1 MTGSIYIGDSA
12 GIAKKIGSLYVSV
25 NDLAKKVNAVYIG
38 DESGIARK
46 VYELNNV
53 NETAVSIPK
62 MTSNT
67 APSGTASASSEY
79 NTNSKAWK
87 AFDGNVS
94 TQWASA
100 YGTTSMTGTA
110 WLQYDFGY
118 AVRPTLMT
126 YKVASSYRPKNYSL
140 LGSNDSSAFTEL
152 SAGALP
158 NSAEVF
164 TVKLSVKE
172 RYRIFRLVLTNKY
185 SANARFYVAVFGIDG
200 FVEAA

>member
-1 MTGSIYIGDSA
+1 MSKT
-12 GIAKKIGSLYVSV
+12 YVGV
-25 NDLAKKVNAVYIG
+25 NDTARLVANIYAGVDG
-38 DESGIARK
+38 TARK
-46 VYELNNV
+46 VIRAYAGVNGLARKIYEST

-67 APSGTASASSEY
+67 APSGTASASTEY

-94 TQWASA
+94 SQWASA
-100 YGTTSMTGTA
+100 NGTTSMTGTA

-118 AVRPTLMT
+118 AVRPALMT

-140 LGSNDSSAFTEL
+140 LGSNDGSAFTEL